1 MFIHNFKYTFLTLLK
16 NKMLIFW
23 TFAFPI
29 ILALFFNM
37 AFANIENSEKL
48 SVIDIAIVNNDSFK
62 DNFIYQQVF
71 KALSD
76 DTQEEQ
82 LFNIKYGSEEEVK
95 ELLNNKEIVGYL
107 KLEDGVKIVVNFSGI
122 DETIFKYVVDEI
134 IQNERIVKEI
144 LEEKLEGN
152 GLLDKAK
159 IYKEITN
166 LINREVKIKDVSSN
180 NLSYTMIEYY
190 TLIAMTCLY
199 GGILGMSAINNALPN
214 MSNLGKR
221 VSIAPTKKSVLV
233 ISSALAAYVIQL
245 IGLFLLFLFTIL
257 VIKVD
262 YGNNLALIIL
272 LTMLGALTGLTLGLM
287 IASIIKKDE
296 NLKTGII
303 ISVSML
309 GSFLAGMMGIT
320 MKYVIDKNV
329 PIVNV
334 LNPVNMITDG
344 FYSLYYYESLNKFFF
359 NVGSLVVTSLIFIGL
374 SIMVLRRAKYDS
386 I

>member
-1 MFIHNFKYTFLTLLK
+1 MFIHNFKYAFLTLLK

-48 SVIDIAIVNNDSFK
+48 SVIDIAIVNNDAFK

-76 DTQEEQ
+76 DTQEDQ

-95 ELLNNKEIVGYL
+95 ELLQNKEVVGYL
-107 KLEDGVKIVVNFSGI
+107 KLEDEPKIVVNSSGI

-134 IQNERIVKEI
+134 IQNEIIVKGI
-144 LEEKLEGN
+144 LEEKLEETGF
-152 GLLDKAK
+152 LDKAK

-166 LINREVKIKDVSSN
+166 LINKEVKIKDISSN

-245 IGLFLLFLFTIL
+245 MGLLLLFLFTIL

-262 YGNNLALIIL
+262 YGNNLALIIF
-272 LTMLGALTGLTLGLM
+272 LTMLGALSGLTLGLM

-344 FYSLYYYESLNKFFF
+344 FYSLYYYDTLDKFFF
-359 NVGSLVVTSLIFIGL
+359 NLSSLVVTSLIFIGL